1 MSKLVA
7 HLTAGMGGDVR
18 PKFLSL
24 DRMGEVSAMRI
35 AGFADA
41 CAIHGVPFDPERDV
55 VEFASIDDVSRARV
69 KAASEG
75 ANVLMCVNDILAA
88 VVLSEL
94 ERIGVKVP
102 EEMAVAGFDYS
113 PLRRLTRPLLTTVAL
128 PVHDLARFAGVRLQ
142 AEIVE
147 NEEATPLLRVAGDLV
162 IGDST
167 RSVPSQG

>member
-1 MSKLVA
+1 
-7 HLTAGMGGDVR
+7 
-18 PKFLSL
+18 
-24 DRMGEVSAMRI
+24 
-35 AGFADA
+35 
-41 CAIHGVPFDPERDV
+41 
-55 VEFASIDDVSRARV
+55 
-69 KAASEG
+69 
-75 ANVLMCVNDILAA
+75 
-88 VVLSEL
+88 LSEL